1 MIIYQIFT
9 RIFGNRN
16 TTRKEWGTVA
26 ENGCGK
32 MADIDARVLR
42 RIHDMGVTHVWYTGV
57 VRHATQTDYTAK
69 GIPAQHAEIVKG
81 RAGSPYAIT
90 DYYDVD
96 PDLAVDVAN
105 RMEEWEQL
113 IARTHAAGMKVIMD
127 FVPNHVAREYHSI
140 CRPAGA
146 RDLGEGD
153 DTGMNFSVHN
163 NFYYCCGQAL
173 DLSRVTPNQTYQE
186 RPARATGNDH
196 FDQRPGP
203 NDWYETIKLN
213 YGVDY
218 CDAGGRS
225 EHFDPVPDTWVQMR
239 DILLFWAAKGIDGF
253 RCDMA
258 EMVPAPFWAYA
269 TAAVRAA
276 HPSVIFVGEVYNPD
290 LYRTY
295 IDAGFDYLYDKVGMY
310 DSMRDIICG
319 HRWAS
324 DITTQWQRTD
334 DIRTHMLYF
343 LENHDEQRI
352 ASDYFAA
359 NPWRAFPAHMVCCL
373 LQTNPYML
381 YAGQELGERGMDR
394 EGFSGWDGRTSIF
407 DYWSVDSIRHGY
419 FDLAKKTP
427 EERQLMAAYRQV
439 MRIAGREKAVTDG
452 AMFDLMY
459 VNTHFAEE
467 QFAFIRKAGREMLL
481 VAVNFSDLSV
491 CREVTIPAHAFDFL
505 NILAGTFTATE
516 LLTGVAKDFTLT
528 PDGSIPVDIPDY
540 GGVIYKFKF

>member
-140 CRPAGA
+140 CRPAGV

-163 NFYYCCGQAL
+163 NFYYCWGQAL

-505 NILAGTFTATE
+505 NIPAGTFTATE

>member
-163 NFYYCCGQAL
+163 NFYYCWGQAL

-427 EERQLMAAYRQV
+427 EERQLMAAYRQI

-505 NILAGTFTATE
+505 NIPAGTFTATE

>member
-69 GIPAQHAEIVKG
+69 GIPAQYAEIVKG

-163 NFYYCCGQAL
+163 NFYYCWGQAL

-203 NDWYETIKLN
+203 NDWYETVKLN

-505 NILAGTFTATE
+505 NIPAGTITATE

>member
-26 ENGCGK
+26 ENGSGK

-42 RIHDMGVTHVWYTGV
+42 RIHDMGVTHVWYTGI

-96 PDLAVDVAN
+96 PDLAVCVPN
-105 RMEEWEQL
+105 RMEEWEAL

-140 CRPAGA
+140 CCPAGV

-163 NFYYCCGQAL
+163 NFYYCWGQPL
-173 DLSRVTPNQTYQE
+173 DLSRVTPHQTYQE
-186 RPARATGNDH
+186 CPARATGNDH

-203 NDWYETIKLN
+203 NDWYETVKLN
-213 YGVDY
+213 YGIDY

-239 DILLFWAAKGIDGF
+239 DILLFWASKGVDGF

-276 HPSVIFVGEVYNPD
+276 HPSVIFVGEVYTPD

-295 IDAGFDYLYDKVGMY
+295 IAAGFDYLYDKVGMY

-319 HRWAS
+319 RRWAS
-324 DITTQWQRTD
+324 DITAQWQRTD

-352 ASDYFAA
+352 ASDYFAT

-373 LQTNPYML
+373 LQANPYML

-419 FDLAKKTP
+419 FDLARKTP
-427 EERQLMAAYRQV
+427 EERRLMAAYRQV

-467 QFAFIRKAGREMLL
+467 QFAFLRKAGREMLL

-505 NILAGTFTATE
+505 GIPVGTFAAME
-516 LLTGVAKDFTLT
+516 LLTGVAKDFTLA
-528 PDGSIPVDIPDY
+528 PDSSIPVDIPDY

>member
-140 CRPAGA
+140 CRPAGV

-163 NFYYCCGQAL
+163 NFYYCWGQAL

-319 HRWAS
+319 PRWAS

-505 NILAGTFTATE
+505 NIPAGTFTATE

>member
-140 CRPAGA
+140 CRPAGV

-163 NFYYCCGQAL
+163 NFYYCWGQAL

-203 NDWYETIKLN
+203 NDWYETVKLN

-505 NILAGTFTATE
+505 NIPAGTITATE